1 MASNTTNRFG
11 RFWSYLMGQGASLV
25 ALAGFIV
32 VSVIATAMGFSDLRM
47 ANAGKTSLSL
57 TEAAPIW
64 GITVFVVLTMVA
76 GLNAALG
83 VGMKPIK
90 EKAHTGDRETDDNAP
105 IKTYWGRLSIR
116 VLACLFYL
124 FFAFW
129 SVGFGY
135 GFFWKELAGEEF
147 TRNQFSDA
155 IERVSQSVDTANEAL
170 ATVETSVI
178 SASSTA
184 RERADE
190 EAAQGGTCS
199 NRPGSIPGDG
209 PLTRARFAFA
219 DRAQALSDDVSDR
232 WIGRLTTDRTILQ
245 RRIIALSSNIT
256 PTGVSD
262 ENEAELLAK
271 LARASRLSS
280 EERERVFTQV
290 FDDARSFTAKANGL
304 KASNAELFAGRLESL
319 ARNVGP
325 SPSNPNQPDP
335 QRVDDVSYCWDT
347 VLNEKLLASAQSLRT
362 IKDMPAPEFEFTEG
376 PKATRAAFF
385 SLAKAATP
393 PWGNN
398 EAKGIQFGEK
408 EFIAL
413 FASIAVDLGI
423 LFLTIIRAMME
434 KRTKKRVA
442 RRPQVL
448 RLADIQQA
456 KTRALDSERK
466 KSI

>member
-1 MASNTTNRFG
+1 MASNTANKFG

-83 VGMKPIK
+83 VGMKPIT
-90 EKAHTGDRETDDNAP
+90 EKPTASDLIANPEAEPR
-105 IKTYWGRLSIR
+105 TYKRRWLLRA
-116 VLACLFYL
+116 LACLFYL

-147 TRNQFSDA
+147 TRDQFSAA
-155 IERVSQSVDTANEAL
+155 IERVSQSVDAANEAL
-170 ATVETSVI
+170 ATVETSVL

-184 RERADE
+184 RARADE
-190 EAAQGGTCS
+190 EAANGGTCS

-219 DRAQALSDDVSDR
+219 DRAQALSDDVSER

-256 PTGVSD
+256 PTGVAD
-262 ENEAELLAK
+262 NEEAELLAK
-271 LARASRLSS
+271 LATASRLSS
-280 EERERVFTQV
+280 NERERVFTQV
-290 FDDARSFTAKANGL
+290 FDDARAFTAKANAL
-304 KASNAELFAGRLESL
+304 KASNAGQFAGRLELL
-319 ARNVGP
+319 AKNVGP
-325 SPSNPNQPDP
+325 SPDNPNQPDP
-335 QRVDDVSYCWDT
+335 ARADDVSYCWDT

-362 IKDMPAPEFEFTEG
+362 IQDMPAPEFEFTEG

-385 SLAKAATP
+385 NLAKAATP

-398 EAKGIQFGEK
+398 AAKGIQFGEK

-456 KTRALDSERK
+456 KTRALDNERK
-466 KSI
+466 KPI